1 MYTTHMEANNTGRS
15 YEEKVQDARASLA
28 KWNQEREA
36 ERKANP
42 INWNEVVPD
51 YYKK

>member
-1 MYTTHMEANNTGRS
+1 METNKTGRT
-15 YEEKVQDARASLA
+15 YEEKVKDARESLA
-28 KWNQEREA
+28 KWNDEREA

-42 INWNEVVPD
+42 AKWDEVIKD

>member
-1 MYTTHMEANNTGRS
+1 MKAKNTSRS
-15 YEEKVQDARASLA
+15 YEEKIQDARASLA
-28 KWNQEREA
+28 KWNQKREE

-42 INWNEVVPD
+42 INWNEVVPN

>member
-1 MYTTHMEANNTGRS
+1 MKANNTGRT
-15 YEEKVQDARASLA
+15 YEEKVKDARESLA
-28 KWNQEREA
+28 KRNAKREA
-36 ERKANP
+36 ERKDNP